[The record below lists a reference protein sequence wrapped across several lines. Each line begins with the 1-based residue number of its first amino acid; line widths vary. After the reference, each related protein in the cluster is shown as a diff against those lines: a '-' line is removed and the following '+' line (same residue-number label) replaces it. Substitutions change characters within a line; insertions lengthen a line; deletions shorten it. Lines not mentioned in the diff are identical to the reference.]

1 MSIPDY
7 ISPIVG
13 YRGWTWD
20 TMGLKSLCGERWH
33 PNQSLAARCRASAV
47 VGTIA
52 GRVEGHDSHDAPQVN
67 CTCGI
72 HAAKSLEHLRK
83 NGYDRCGIYGEVCL
97 WGTVVEHERGW
108 RAQLAYPKNLF
119 MSPDA
124 LPFTL
129 AEIWPRLQ
137 ALTLYGSDI
146 FVLDN
151 NQTISLWGKNSGFD
165 PAGLDYLIEMRKQ
178 YYVRRQQDRTLKK
191 GARVAVLGRGIAVVE
206 HVDGKEVHAVLW
218 NTDMVRIGS
227 KEIVWDESNMRWE
240 ANHSSVACTQ
250 VRKSSPSPELP

>member
-7 ISPIVG
+7 ISSIVG
-13 YRGWTWD
+13 YRAWTWD
-20 TMGLKSLCGERWH
+20 TKGLKSLCGERWH

-52 GRVEGHDSHDAPQVN
+52 SRVEGHDSHDAPQAK
-67 CTCGI
+67 CTCGVY
-72 HAAKSLEHLRK
+72 AAKSLEHLRK
-83 NGYDRCGIYGEVCL
+83 NGYDRCGVYGEVCL

-119 MSPDA
+119 LSLDA
-124 LPFTL
+124 LPVRL

-151 NQTISLWGKNSGFD
+151 DQTRSLWRKRSGFD
-165 PAGLDYLIEMRKQ
+165 PAGLDYLIERSKG
-178 YYVRRQQDRTLKK
+178 YEHQQ
-191 GARVAVLGRGIAVVE
+191 
-206 HVDGKEVHAVLW
+206 
-218 NTDMVRIGS
+218 
-227 KEIVWDESNMRWE
+227 
-240 ANHSSVACTQ
+240 
-250 VRKSSPSPELP
+250 

>member
-20 TMGLKSLCGERWH
+20 AKGLKSLCGERWH

-52 GRVEGHDSHDAPQVN
+52 GRVEGHDSHDAPQAK
-67 CTCGI
+67 CTCGVY
-72 HAAKSLEHLRK
+72 AAKSLEHLRK

-97 WGTVVEHERGW
+97 WGTIVEHERGW

-119 MSPDA
+119 LSPDA

-146 FVLDN
+146 FVPDN
-151 NQTISLWGKNSGFD
+151 DQTSSLWSKRSGFD
-165 PAGLDYLIEMRKQ
+165 PAGLDYLIERST
-178 YYVRRQQDRTLKK
+178 RRTYKF
-191 GARVAVLGRGIAVVE
+191 
-206 HVDGKEVHAVLW
+206 
-218 NTDMVRIGS
+218 
-227 KEIVWDESNMRWE
+227 
-240 ANHSSVACTQ
+240 NHSC
-250 VRKSSPSPELP
+250 EN